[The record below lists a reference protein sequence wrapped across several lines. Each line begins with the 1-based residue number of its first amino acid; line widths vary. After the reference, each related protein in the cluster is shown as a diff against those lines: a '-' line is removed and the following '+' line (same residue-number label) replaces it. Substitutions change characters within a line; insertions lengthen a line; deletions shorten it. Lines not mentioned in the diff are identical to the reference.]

1 VNGKW
6 LWTSVLAG
14 ILVAGCGGGGS
25 MGADVSGAVGNQNQD
40 YGTTKQ
46 MVIDI
51 LHSPD
56 GKKAVAEM
64 LSDPS
69 VKQKVVVSETDISKA
84 VEKTLETKKNQSFLA
99 QQAKEPEFAAAL
111 AKAIQP
117 DLVNLQK
124 QLMKDPEYQKD
135 MMVLLKSPEF
145 TKQLEELLQTPQFR
159 GQVMKIM
166 TDALQTPSF
175 RMQFQSALQKAVA
188 QQMHA
193 AGGQGQKGQQGG
205 KSEGEGSISGDGGSG
220 EGDGGG
226 GGS

>member
-1 VNGKW
+1 
-6 LWTSVLAG
+6 
-14 ILVAGCGGGGS
+14 
-25 MGADVSGAVGNQNQD
+25 MGADVSGSVGNQNQD

-64 LSDPS
+64 LTDPS
-69 VKQKVVVSETDISKA
+69 MKQKVVVSDTDISKA
-84 VEKTLETKKNQSFLA
+84 VEKALETKKNQSFLA

-111 AKAIQP
+111 AKAVQP

-135 MMVLLKSPEF
+135 MMVLLKSPDF

-175 RMQFQSALQKAVA
+175 RMQFQNALQKAVA
-188 QQMHA
+188 QQMQA
-193 AGGQGQKGQQGG
+193 AGGQGQKSQQGG
-205 KSEGEGSISGDGGSG
+205 KSEAGGGSASGEGG
-220 EGDGGG
+220 GDGGG
-226 GGS
+226 GGGGGS